1 MFTIYVISFT
11 SSVLISH
18 FYKFVVNLI
27 LLELA
32 EPTST
37 TELDLMQASDTA
49 VLEVRLSDDDI
60 INTLLHFATGLWGT
74 DHDATSNRRQITRA
88 TM

>member
-1 MFTIYVISFT
+1 M
-11 SSVLISH
+11 
-18 FYKFVVNLI
+18 VNLI

-37 TELDLMQASDTA
+37 TELDLMQASDAA
-49 VLEVRLSDDDI
+49 VLEVRLSNDDI
-60 INTLLHFATGLWGT
+60 INTQLHFATGLRGT
-74 DHDATSNRRQITRA
+74 DHDATNNRRQITRA